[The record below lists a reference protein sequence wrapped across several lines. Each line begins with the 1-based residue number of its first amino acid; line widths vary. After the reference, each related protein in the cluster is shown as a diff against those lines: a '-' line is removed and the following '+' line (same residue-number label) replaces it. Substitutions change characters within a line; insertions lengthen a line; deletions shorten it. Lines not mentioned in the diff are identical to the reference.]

1 MWFNFTM
8 ERVKKILKRYKGG
21 VIAFSGG
28 KDSLALCLLAKEVF
42 GKNLLCI
49 TIKYPYTHRWTL
61 EKARELAEKFSL
73 NHQIV
78 ELPLP
83 YELRENQPLRCY
95 WCKRRMFE
103 KLKEFQREGWGLFEG
118 SLQGEE
124 AREGL
129 RAAWEVGVL
138 SPFAEA
144 KVGERAIV
152 KFLKERSVEEIP
164 SESCLLTRFPLRA
177 RFDEELLR
185 RLEKLEDFMR
195 ERGIPAPRARWH
207 SGVVRLEVKP
217 AYLRKV
223 MAMKKELT
231 ELGRQ
236 LGFKFVAL
244 DLEGYR
250 RGSMEL
256 SSGKG

>member
-1 MWFNFTM
+1 M
-8 ERVKKILKRYKGG
+8 ERVRKILKGYKGG
-21 VIAFSGG
+21 IIAFSGG

-42 GKNLLCI
+42 GKNHLCI
-49 TIKYPYTHRWTL
+49 TVKYPYTHRWTVQ
-61 EKARELAEKFSL
+61 KAEELAKEFSL
-73 NHQIV
+73 NHRIV

-103 KLKEFQREGWGLFEG
+103 KLTEFKEEGWGIFEG

-138 SPFAEA
+138 SPLAEA
-144 KVGERAIV
+144 KVGKRAV
-152 KFLKERSVEEIP
+152 MKFLKERSVEEIP
-164 SESCLLTRFPLRA
+164 SETCLLTRLPLRA
-177 RFDEELLR
+177 KFDQALLR
-185 RLEKLEDFMR
+185 RLESLEDFLR

-217 AYLRKV
+217 AYQRRV
-223 MAMKKELT
+223 MAMKGELTSLAKEL
-231 ELGRQ
+231 
-236 LGFKFVAL
+236 GFEFLAL

-250 RGSMEL
+250 RGSMEFNP
-256 SSGKG
+256 GKG